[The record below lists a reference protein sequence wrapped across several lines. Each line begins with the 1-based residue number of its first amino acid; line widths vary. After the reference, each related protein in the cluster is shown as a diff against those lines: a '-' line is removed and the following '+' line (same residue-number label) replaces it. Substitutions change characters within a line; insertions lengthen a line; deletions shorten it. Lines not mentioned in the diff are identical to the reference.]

1 MLRAAMPV
9 PRLRRLVLA
18 ALLLVVVLGGCG
30 GGGDD
35 GGDGD
40 PTADI
45 TTALQTALTSSDAAV
60 LCERALSA
68 GLVTRVY
75 GSKARCLQ
83 VEKAAAASRAAAGAA
98 QVSQVKA
105 DGDRATAYVVMPGGD
120 QDGAR
125 GALSVVREDGA
136 WRLDDL
142 STAFLRS
149 GFSAGLSSG
158 GELQANLID
167 CVGKR
172 VVALSDPAL
181 RALAFGAMG
190 GRPEA
195 QAQLRDLVT
204 ACIQSL
210 SAPSAGQVS

>member
-1 MLRAAMPV
+1 MSLVRP
-9 PRLRRLVLA
+9 RRLTLA
-18 ALLLVVVLGGCG
+18 ALLLAATLGGCG
-30 GGGDD
+30 GGG
-35 GGDGD
+35 GAGD
-40 PTADI
+40 PSADI
-45 TTALQTALTSSDAAV
+45 TRALQAGLTSSDASV
-60 LCERALSA
+60 LCEHALSS

-75 GSKARCLQ
+75 GGRDRCLQ
-83 VEKAAAASRAAAGAA
+83 VERAAAASRGAAGSA
-98 QVSQVKA
+98 QVSQIKA
-105 DGDRATAYVVMPGGD
+105 DGDRATAYVVLRGGD

-125 GALSVVREDGA
+125 GALSVVRQDGA

-149 GFSAGLSSG
+149 EFNAGLGSG
-158 GELQANLID
+158 ERLQANLID

-195 QAQLRDLVT
+195 QTQLRGLVT

-210 SAPSAGQVS
+210 SAPSSGQVS

>member
-1 MLRAAMPV
+1 MLARPMLV
-9 PRLRRLVLA
+9 PRLLPLLLA
-18 ALLLVVVLGGCG
+18 ALLAAVPLGGC

-35 GGDGD
+35 GGD
-40 PTADI
+40 PSADI
-45 TTALQTALTSSDAAV
+45 TTALQAALTSNDPAV
-60 LCERALSA
+60 LCERALSPA
-68 GLVTRVY
+68 LVTRVY
-75 GSKARCLQ
+75 GGNARCLQ
-83 VEKAAAASRAAAGAA
+83 VERAAAASRGAPGSA
-98 QVSQVKA
+98 QVTQIKV
-105 DGDRATAYVVMPGGD
+105 DGDRATADVVLRGGD

-125 GALSVVREDGA
+125 GALSVVRQDGD

-149 GFSAGLSSG
+149 EFSAGLTSG
-158 GELQANLID
+158 QELQANLID

-172 VVALSDPAL
+172 VVALTDAAL

-195 QAQLRDLVT
+195 QAQLHALVT

-210 SAPSAGQVS
+210 SAPSSGQVS

>member
-1 MLRAAMPV
+1 VLR
-9 PRLRRLVLA
+9 
-18 ALLLVVVLGGCG
+18 GG
-30 GGGDD
+30 
-35 GGDGD
+35 
-40 PTADI
+40 
-45 TTALQTALTSSDAAV
+45 
-60 LCERALSA
+60 E
-68 GLVTRVY
+68 
-75 GSKARCLQ
+75 
-83 VEKAAAASRAAAGAA
+83 
-98 QVSQVKA
+98 
-105 DGDRATAYVVMPGGD
+105 

-125 GALSVVREDGA
+125 GVLSVVREDGA

-158 GELQANLID
+158 ADLQANLID

-172 VVALSDPAL
+172 VVALSDAAL

-195 QAQLRDLVT
+195 QAQLRGLVT

-210 SAPSAGQVS
+210 SAPSSGEVS